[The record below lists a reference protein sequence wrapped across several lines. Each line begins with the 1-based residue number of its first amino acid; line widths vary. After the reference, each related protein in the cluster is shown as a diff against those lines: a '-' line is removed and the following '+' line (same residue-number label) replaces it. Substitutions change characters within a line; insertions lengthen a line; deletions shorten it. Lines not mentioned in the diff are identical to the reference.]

1 MCMAVLTLSVSA
13 QFSTTP
19 AFPGAEGYGR
29 YTQGAR
35 GGDEPVV
42 LHVTSLEDGTDED
55 KGTFRWALAQKY
67 PRIIV
72 FDVSGTIFLTKKLTI
87 SGLQGCVTVLGQT
100 APGDGICIAYYPIHI
115 EAENVIMRYLRFRL
129 GDSSL
134 TEDDAINA
142 CPVSSKSNII
152 LDHCTMSWSVDEC
165 ASFYNLKM
173 MSLQWCMISES
184 LRISVHDK
192 GTHGYGGIW
201 GGNTVS
207 FHHNLI
213 ADHDSRNVRF
223 DHDYV
228 STLKGPIDY
237 INNVIYNWGGNSAY
251 GGESANPSGNNKKIN
266 MIANYY
272 KPGEGSSH
280 KSRLLQLTHSCSNCL
295 EKYPGHVRTGV
306 FYLDGNVMDNNAT
319 VTNDNWK
326 GVEDYGD
333 LATLEGAKASAYQAT
348 SLTDYDLSD
357 GGRNLMAVHTA
368 ANAFSKVVDYAGCS
382 YRRDAVD
389 NRIATETKN
398 GTYGTYGKYSGT
410 QTGAKGSKYGL
421 IDTQED
427 VGGWPELN
435 EGEKPDDTDGDGMP
449 DEWEDANGL
458 DSQDPSDAVTTSL
471 CDKDNGNTHNFK
483 YTNIEVYANA
493 LVEDMI
499 KAQRSDA
506 QSSFEEYY
514 PACVKPTAVEAIYSN
529 EILPAPKAVKVS
541 RNGRITIGDY
551 NVLGQKVK

>member
-87 SGLQGCVTVLGQT
+87 SGLQGYVTVLGQT
-100 APGDGICIAYYPIHI
+100 APGDGICIAYYPIYV

-134 TEDDAINA
+134 TEEDAISG
-142 CPVSSKSNII
+142 CPASSKSNII

-165 ASFYNLKM
+165 ASFYNLRM

-213 ADHDSRNVRF
+213 ADHDSRNIRF
-223 DHDYV
+223 DHDFV

-251 GGESANPSGNNKKIN
+251 GGESANSSGNNKKIN

-280 KSRLLQLTHSCSNCL
+280 KSRLLQLTHSCPNCL
-295 EKYPGHVRTGV
+295 EKYPGPVRTGV
-306 FYLDGNVMDNNAT
+306 FYLDGNVMENNAT

-333 LATLEGAKASAYQAT
+333 ETTLEGAKSSTYQPT

-357 GGRNLMAVHTA
+357 GGKNLMAVHTA
-368 ANAFSKVVDYAGCS
+368 ANAFSKVVDFAGCS
-382 YRRDAVD
+382 YRRDVVD
-389 NRIATETKN
+389 TRIATETKD

-427 VGGWPELN
+427 VGGWPELKQ
-435 EGEKPDDTDGDGMP
+435 GEKPTDTDGDGMP
-449 DEWEDANGL
+449 DDWEDANGL
-458 DSQDPSDAVTTSL
+458 DSEDPSDAVTTSL
-471 CDKDNGNTHNFK
+471 CDKDNGNIHNCK

-499 KAQRSDA
+499 KAQRNDA

-514 PACVKPTAVEAIYSN
+514 PACVKPTAVEAVYSK
-529 EILPAPKAVKVS
+529 EVLPAQRTVKVS
-541 RNGRITIGDY
+541 SNGRITIGDY